1 MNSLRL
7 SRFIGRKRS
16 ATLLG
21 HLTDVPFFV
30 NENIGQKILSKDLE
44 NIVKKVASGKT
55 LTSAE
60 RSLVE
65 KAYGTSGDVKFAKT
79 IVELSEILGVSR
91 QNLYGLIYTVTE
103 IPIEVLREIVDAL
116 INKKPITEGDI
127 CSYKETPTI
136 SPTYA
141 KINSYKHNPNKPQGV
156 NGVKRRLGDF

>member
-1 MNSLRL
+1 MPTNK
-7 SRFIGRKRS
+7 FY
-16 ATLLG
+16 
-21 HLTDVPFFV
+21 H
-30 NENIGQKILSKDLE
+30 ILC
-44 NIVKKVASGKT
+44 
-55 LTSAE
+55 
-60 RSLVE
+60 
-65 KAYGTSGDVKFAKT
+65 TSGDKVVYEGRFQCASRSAAMKLLREK
-79 IVELSEILGVSR
+79 VGR
-91 QNLYGLIYTVTE
+91 QNLFGLIYTVTE